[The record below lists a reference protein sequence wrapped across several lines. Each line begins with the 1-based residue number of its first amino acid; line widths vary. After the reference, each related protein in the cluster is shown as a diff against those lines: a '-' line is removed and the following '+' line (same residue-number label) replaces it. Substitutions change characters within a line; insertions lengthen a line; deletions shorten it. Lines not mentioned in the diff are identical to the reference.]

1 MCVSKPKAPAPLPPI
16 EPIEEKDPDI
26 QISAKKSRD
35 KDTSTATKSQ
45 GLNRFLIVPG
55 SSGSGASV
63 PE

>member
-1 MCVSKPKAPAPLPPI
+1 MCTSRPKATPLPP
-16 EPIEEKDPDI
+16 PPAPVEEKEPDI
-26 QISAKKSRD
+26 QITSKKSRD
-35 KDTSTATKSQ
+35 KKRGTPAKT